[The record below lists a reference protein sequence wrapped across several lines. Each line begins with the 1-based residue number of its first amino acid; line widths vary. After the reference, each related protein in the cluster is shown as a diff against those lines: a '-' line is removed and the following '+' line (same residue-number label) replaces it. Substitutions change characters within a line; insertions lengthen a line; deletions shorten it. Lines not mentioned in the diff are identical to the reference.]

1 VVLAVKLDEV
11 LEEDVATTE
20 EDDAKLE
27 EDEDVEVTAVVEI
40 SDVSEVELWVLE
52 IDGVVDVTGVEP
64 EVLEVP

>member
-1 VVLAVKLDEV
+1 MLAVELDEV
-11 LEEDVATTE
+11 LEEDLATTE
-20 EDDAKLE
+20 EDDVKLE